1 MGIIIVLV
9 ITLLCIPAVRNE
21 IWLALSP
28 TAHRIQKI
36 RSDYLEARKKALNER
51 KVVKFSQLPVFPTRV
66 PYGIDHGA
74 EKEIWGTHVRGIK
87 WEEFVDKCCREMRG
101 LTDRVMLMRGDYHLY
116 ADARNHVLLVIDE
129 VEQSENELAI
139 AALVISD
146 EGYSAS
152 VSVRQSCWPR
162 SIFKRDGVGYY
173 DTDRNYRKF
182 IRVFGAPGW
191 AHGRQVEI
199 DGRFNRVDRPY
210 DTVEFTPVFSDDT
223 ERRAS
228 DVATMLKGAVERVI
242 RS

>member
-1 MGIIIVLV
+1 M
-9 ITLLCIPAVRNE
+9 
-21 IWLALSP
+21 
-28 TAHRIQKI
+28 
-36 RSDYLEARKKALNER
+36 
-51 KVVKFSQLPVFPTRV
+51 FPTRV